1 MNKDYIIKESKIFDE
16 IIKKCPSKKN
26 KSFIVFYRIKKETFS
41 KYGITAPKK
50 LGKAVTRNKMKRRT
64 RAIVSDFQKNYKNT
78 YDCIIIIRRGSLDKK
93 YESLKEEL
101 FNLLL
106 NINNK

>member
-26 KSFIVFYRIKKETFS
+26 KSFILFYRTKKESFS
-41 KYGITAPKK
+41 KYGIAAPKK
-50 LGKAVTRNKMKRRT
+50 LGVTRNKMKRRT
-64 RAIVSDFQKNYKNT
+64 RAIVSDFQKNYKNAF
-78 YDCIIIIRRGSLDKK
+78 DCIIIIRRDSLDKK

-101 FNLLL
+101 FSLLL
-106 NINNK
+106 NINSK

>member
-16 IIKKCPSKKN
+16 MIKKCPSKKN
-26 KSFIVFYRIKKETFS
+26 KSFIIFYCTKKKPFS
-41 KYGITAPKK
+41 KYGIAAPKK

-64 RAIVSDFQKNYKNT
+64 RAIVSDFQKNYKNV
-78 YDCIIIIRRGSLDKK
+78 YDCIIIIRRGSLDKN
-93 YESLKEEL
+93 YESLKENL

-106 NINNK
+106 EINNK